1 MEGEARVIDRASMG
15 VIRCSIEGGRARIV
29 LKKGLNA
36 RSVQT
41 GYGRLFFRQGRG
53 WSAGLKHLSI
63 ESKNPAGLSI
73 SMSLRDVVV
82 WLRISTMLSA
92 PLMAKIDIPHGKDI
106 WLIML
111 APIYDTP
118 LIEVSKPVLTADR
131 ASVQASLSVGD
142 GGLRYSLNAYG
153 SGFRRAGLE
162 LTRHVYTVWST
173 AFGREKI
180 TASEKLAEAWPG
192 ENIQSIWKPIKRHTE
207 PTIIAMNSIPSRNDV
222 ATLLQSLGCP
232 QCSITWATHTT
243 QPFHSRRWGSSH
255 IQGQAKA
262 GRKNHRRDRA
272 KDIIFVEGYIFGR
285 MSLYFSI
292 LIFLPSGCINH
303 VIQQS
308 SIGL

>member
-1 MEGEARVIDRASMG
+1 LFKPLNVFGCSNAVEGEVKVIDRASIG
-15 VIRCSIEGGRARIV
+15 VIKCILEGCRARV
-29 LKKGLNA
+29 ELKKGLNA

-63 ESKNPAGLSI
+63 ESKNPATISI
-73 SMSLRDVVV
+73 SMSLREVVGLAKNFYGV
-82 WLRISTMLSA
+82 VCS
-92 PLMAKIDIPHGKDI
+92 PMAKIDIPHG

-111 APIYDTP
+111 APIYNTP

-131 ASVQASLSVGD
+131 VSVQASLSVGD

-153 SGFRRAGLE
+153 SGFRRACLE
-162 LTRHVYTVWST
+162 LTRHVYTGWST

-192 ENIQSIWKPIKRHTE
+192 ENIQSTWKPVKRFTE
-207 PTIIAMNSIPSRNDV
+207 PILIAMNSTPSRNDV
-222 ATLLQSLGCP
+222 VKLLQSLGCLIHNVLLLGP
-232 QCSITWATHTT
+232 RLLHS
-243 QPFHSRRWGSSH
+243 PFIVG
-255 IQGQAKA
+255 
-262 GRKNHRRDRA
+262 DRA
-272 KDIIFVEGYIFGR
+272 KDIILEVYIFGR
-285 MSLYFSI
+285 VSLYFSI
-292 LIFLPSGCINH
+292 LIFLPSGCVSH

>member
-1 MEGEARVIDRASMG
+1 LFKPLNVFGCSNAVEGEVKVIDRASIG
-15 VIRCSIEGGRARIV
+15 VIKCILEGCRARV
-29 LKKGLNA
+29 ELKKGLNA

-63 ESKNPAGLSI
+63 ESKNPATISI
-73 SMSLRDVVV
+73 SMSLREVVGLAKNFYGV
-82 WLRISTMLSA
+82 VCS
-92 PLMAKIDIPHGKDI
+92 PMAKIDIPHG

-111 APIYDTP
+111 APIYNTP

-131 ASVQASLSVGD
+131 VSVQASLSVGD

-153 SGFRRAGLE
+153 SGFRRACLE
-162 LTRHVYTVWST
+162 LTRHVYTGWST

-192 ENIQSIWKPIKRHTE
+192 ENIQSTWKPVKRFTE
-207 PTIIAMNSIPSRNDV
+207 PILIAMNSIPSRNDV
-222 ATLLQSLGCP
+222 VTLLQSIGCIIHNVLLLGP
-232 QCSITWATHTT
+232 RLLHS
-243 QPFHSRRWGSSH
+243 PFIVG
-255 IQGQAKA
+255 
-262 GRKNHRRDRA
+262 DRA
-272 KDIIFVEGYIFGR
+272 KIIILEVYIFGR
-285 MSLYFSI
+285 VSLYFSI
-292 LIFLPSGCINH
+292 LIFLPSGCISH

>member
-1 MEGEARVIDRASMG
+1 LFKPLNVFGCSNAVEGEVKVIDRASIG
-15 VIRCSIEGGRARIV
+15 VIKCILEGCRARV
-29 LKKGLNA
+29 ELKKGLNA

-63 ESKNPAGLSI
+63 ESKNPATISI
-73 SMSLRDVVV
+73 SMSLREVVGLAKNFYGV
-82 WLRISTMLSA
+82 VCA
-92 PLMAKIDIPHGKDI
+92 PMAKIDIPHG

-111 APIYDTP
+111 APIYNTP

-131 ASVQASLSVGD
+131 VFVQASLSVGD

-153 SGFRRAGLE
+153 SGFRRACLE
-162 LTRHVYTVWST
+162 LTRHVYTGWST

-192 ENIQSIWKPIKRHTE
+192 ENIQSTWKPVKRFTE
-207 PTIIAMNSIPSRNDV
+207 PILIAMNSTPSRNDV
-222 ATLLQSLGCP
+222 VKLLQSLGCLIHNVLLLGP
-232 QCSITWATHTT
+232 RLLHS
-243 QPFHSRRWGSSH
+243 PFIVG
-255 IQGQAKA
+255 
-262 GRKNHRRDRA
+262 DRA
-272 KDIIFVEGYIFGR
+272 KDIILEVYIFGR
-285 MSLYFSI
+285 VSLYFSI
-292 LIFLPSGCINH
+292 LIFLPSGCISH

>member
-1 MEGEARVIDRASMG
+1 LFKPLNVFGCSNAVEGEVKVIDRASIG
-15 VIRCSIEGGRARIV
+15 VIKCILEGCRARV
-29 LKKGLNA
+29 ELKKGLNA

-63 ESKNPAGLSI
+63 ESKNPATISI
-73 SMSLRDVVV
+73 SMSLREVVGLAKNFYGV
-82 WLRISTMLSA
+82 VCS
-92 PLMAKIDIPHGKDI
+92 PMAKIDIPHG

-111 APIYDTP
+111 APIYNTP

-131 ASVQASLSVGD
+131 VSVQASLSVGD

-153 SGFRRAGLE
+153 SGFRRACLE
-162 LTRHVYTVWST
+162 LTRHVYTGWST

-192 ENIQSIWKPIKRHTE
+192 ENIQSTWKPVKRFTE
-207 PTIIAMNSIPSRNDV
+207 PILIAMNSTPSRNDV
-222 ATLLQSLGCP
+222 VKLLQSLGCLIHNVLLLWP
-232 QCSITWATHTT
+232 RLLHS
-243 QPFHSRRWGSSH
+243 PFIVG
-255 IQGQAKA
+255 
-262 GRKNHRRDRA
+262 DTA
-272 KDIIFVEGYIFGR
+272 KDIILEVYIFGR
-285 MSLYFSI
+285 VSLYFSI
-292 LIFLPSGCINH
+292 LIFLPSGCISH

>member
-1 MEGEARVIDRASMG
+1 LFKPLNVFGCSNAVEDEVKVIDRASIG
-15 VIRCSIEGGRARIV
+15 VIKCILEGCRARV
-29 LKKGLNA
+29 ELKKGFNA

-63 ESKNPAGLSI
+63 ESKNPATISI
-73 SMSLRDVVV
+73 SMSLREVVGLAKNFYGV
-82 WLRISTMLSA
+82 VCS
-92 PLMAKIDIPHGKDI
+92 PMAKIDIPHG

-111 APIYDTP
+111 APIYNTP

-131 ASVQASLSVGD
+131 VSVQASLSVGD

-153 SGFRRAGLE
+153 SGFRRACLE
-162 LTRHVYTVWST
+162 LTRHVYTGWST

-192 ENIQSIWKPIKRHTE
+192 ENIQSTWKPVKRFTE
-207 PTIIAMNSIPSRNDV
+207 PILVAMNSTPSRNDV
-222 ATLLQSLGCP
+222 VKLLQSLGCLIHNVLLLGP
-232 QCSITWATHTT
+232 RLLHS
-243 QPFHSRRWGSSH
+243 PFIVG
-255 IQGQAKA
+255 
-262 GRKNHRRDRA
+262 DRA
-272 KDIIFVEGYIFGR
+272 KDIILEVYIFGR
-285 MSLYFSI
+285 VSLYFSI
-292 LIFLPSGCINH
+292 LIFLPSGCISH

>member
-1 MEGEARVIDRASMG
+1 MEGEAKVIDRASIG
-15 VIRCSIEGGRARIV
+15 VIRCILEGGRVRIV

-53 WSAGLKHLSI
+53 WSAGFKHLSI

-73 SMSLRDVVV
+73 SMSLREVVGLAKNFYGV
-82 WLRISTMLSA
+82 VCA
-92 PLMAKIDIPHGKDI
+92 PMAKIDIPHGKDV

-111 APIYDTP
+111 APIYNIP
-118 LIEVSKPVLTADR
+118 LLEISKPILTADR
-131 ASVQASLSVGD
+131 VSVQASLSVGD
-142 GGLRYSLNAYG
+142 GGLRYSLSAYG

-162 LTRHVYTVWST
+162 LTRHVYTGWST

-192 ENIQSIWKPIKRHTE
+192 ENIQSTWKPVKRFTE
-207 PTIIAMNSIPSRNDV
+207 PILIAMNSTPSRNDV
-222 ATLLQSLGCP
+222 VKLLQSLGCLIHNVLLLGP
-232 QCSITWATHTT
+232 RLLHS
-243 QPFHSRRWGSSH
+243 PFIVG
-255 IQGQAKA
+255 
-262 GRKNHRRDRA
+262 DRA
-272 KDIIFVEGYIFGR
+272 KDIILEVYIFGR
-285 MSLYFSI
+285 VSLYFSI
-292 LIFLPSGCINH
+292 LIFLPSGCVSH